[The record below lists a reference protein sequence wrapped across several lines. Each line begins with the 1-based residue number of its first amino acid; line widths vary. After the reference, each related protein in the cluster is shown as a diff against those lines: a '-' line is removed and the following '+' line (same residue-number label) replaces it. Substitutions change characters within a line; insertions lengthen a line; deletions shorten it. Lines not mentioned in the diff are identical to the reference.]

1 MPLFNKKTQFN
12 DHEIVLDINY
22 KNKERCS
29 FCFLFF
35 FVLQKF

>member
-12 DHEIVLDINY
+12 DHEIVFDINY
-22 KNKERCS
+22 KIEERCS
-29 FCFLFF
+29 FCLFF